1 MAKDGARSRVAGEP
15 GMAANFDLSSLAQVP
30 GVDTHEAAGIRGHR
44 RSPAWSRVL
53 IGAGLLALT
62 GCASSDDGFS
72 LPRIQD
78 LNPFA
83 EKEVPL
89 PGKRVAVLQQD
100 NKIGELAAADQ
111 PIVLPAEKTNE
122 AWAQPG
128 GTSNNAPG
136 HLALPASL
144 KTSWSVSAGTGSSGK
159 NKLTASPIV
168 YGGRIFTLDSE
179 GRVSAFALSG
189 GSQAWRIA
197 TMPKGRREREGYGGG
212 LAADNNRIYAATG
225 YGTVVALE
233 AASGKQVWEKSLGT
247 PIRTSPT
254 AVNDKVFVRTS
265 EGRLYCLSGAD
276 GAEVWNLRGLPE
288 ETSLLNNVSPAVE
301 GDTVVVPYST
311 GDVIAV
317 NIAKG
322 QPIWTESLA
331 RQKNNSSLAS
341 LSDAGRPAID
351 GGQVFAVGHA
361 GRMIASSLKT
371 GERLWTINVPGIQQ
385 PWVAGDTIFVVD
397 ISGQLLAVGRKDGKT
412 RWTTKL
418 PGGKAWSG
426 PVLAGSK
433 LWLTSDAGKLV
444 GVEAATGKVAQTA
457 DLGGPTFIAPIVAQ
471 GRMYVLTDKAQLIAL
486 N

>member
-1 MAKDGARSRVAGEP
+1 
-15 GMAANFDLSSLAQVP
+15 MAAHCILSP
-30 GVDTHEAAGIRGHR
+30 RGLR
-44 RSPAWSRVL
+44 PDPLWRPVRSWRL
-53 IGAGLLALT
+53 LLLGAGVLALT
-62 GCASSDDGFS
+62 GCASSDDGLS
-72 LPRIQD
+72 LPKIDD

-83 EKEVPL
+83 EKQVPL

-111 PIVLPAEKTNE
+111 PIMLPAAASNE
-122 AWAQPG
+122 SWSQPG
-128 GTSNNAPG
+128 GTGNNAPG

-144 KTSWSVSAGTGSSGK
+144 KTAWSASAGTGSSGK

-168 YGGRIFTLDSE
+168 YSGRVYTLDSE
-179 GRVSAFALSG
+179 GKVSAFALAG
-189 GSQAWRIA
+189 GAQAWRVA

-233 AASGKQVWEKSLGT
+233 AGSGKQIWEKSLGT
-247 PIRTSPT
+247 PIRSSPT
-254 AVNDKVFVRTS
+254 AVGDKVFVRTS
-265 EGRLYCLSGAD
+265 EGRLYCLAGGD
-276 GAEVWNLRGLPE
+276 GSEVWNLRGLPE
-288 ETSLLNNVSPAVE
+288 ETSLLNNVSPAVD
-301 GDTVVVPYST
+301 GDMVVVPYST

-317 NIAKG
+317 SIAKG
-322 QPIWTESLA
+322 QPVWTESLA
-331 RQKNNSSLAS
+331 KQKSNSSLGS

-385 PWVAGDTIFVVD
+385 PWVAGDTVFVVD
-397 ISGQLLAVGRKDGKT
+397 TSGQLMAVGRKDGKT
-412 RWTTKL
+412 RWTAKL

-426 PVLAGSK
+426 PVLAGNK
-433 LWLTSDAGKLV
+433 LWLTSDTGKLV
-444 GVEAATGKVAQTA
+444 GVDAATGKVAQTA
-457 DLGGPTFIAPIVAQ
+457 ELGGPTFIAPVVAQ